1 MKRPA
6 LRVEDVA
13 AAAAAVVATTTT
25 TTTGASLIQAFPW
38 GSERAELMQTMI
50 AKDALR
56 AGVSTLASAS
66 S

>member
-1 MKRPA
+1 VA
-6 LRVEDVA
+6 A

-25 TTTGASLIQAFPW
+25 TTGANLIQAFPL
-38 GSERAELMQTMI
+38 GSERAELMQTML